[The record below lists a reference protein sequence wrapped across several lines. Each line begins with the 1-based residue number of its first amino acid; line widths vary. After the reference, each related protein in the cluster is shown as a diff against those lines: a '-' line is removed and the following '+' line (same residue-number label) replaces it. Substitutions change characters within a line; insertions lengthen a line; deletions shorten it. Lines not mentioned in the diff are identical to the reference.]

1 MIKSMKCILFSF
13 IATTAAAQYTGTYD
27 SEYIRQLWNGCYQA
41 SLMTQQHPTIASV
54 MCDCM
59 VDQTRR
65 TYTKQELIE
74 MPERVKMF
82 TRLTEICSE
91 LIKLRYGG
99 AKPV

>member
-1 MIKSMKCILFSF
+1 
-13 IATTAAAQYTGTYD
+13 
-27 SEYIRQLWNGCYQA
+27 
-41 SLMTQQHPTIASV
+41 
-54 MCDCM
+54 M